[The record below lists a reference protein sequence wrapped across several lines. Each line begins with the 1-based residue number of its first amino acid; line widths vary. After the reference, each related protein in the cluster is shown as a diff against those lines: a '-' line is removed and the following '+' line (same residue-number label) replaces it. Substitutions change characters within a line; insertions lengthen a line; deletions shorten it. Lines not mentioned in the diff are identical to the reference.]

1 MSLSAELKKKIA
13 RVKLKETG
21 TFVSI
26 YAGDLIYDILRVDP
40 RVVDG
45 VDFLRKDDLSSVLKF
60 GKQEIADRAEK
71 SKESLSGLHDSYT
84 GYTFERVVALDFQ
97 KKGAEVQFPN
107 SAQQSGH
114 DLVINGEK
122 FQVKT
127 QGDGTDIIERHF
139 EKYPNI
145 RVIANSEAH
154 ESFIEKYPEKAH
166 LVINSGFSHVNGHGF
181 PDEGPMMTGSS
192 VGFWR
197 RDGNKIE
204 MKQLVDI
211 DNGDQNLDI
220 ITIDMHTKTVL
231 IRPYILE
238 TVTLQ

>member
-13 RVKLKETG
+13 RVKFKETG

-97 KKGAEVQFPN
+97 RKEPKFN
-107 SAQQSGH
+107 SQIQLNN
-114 DLVINGEK
+114 LVMILLSM
-122 FQVKT
+122 V
-127 QGDGTDIIERHF
+127 R
-139 EKYPNI
+139 
-145 RVIANSEAH
+145 
-154 ESFIEKYPEKAH
+154 
-166 LVINSGFSHVNGHGF
+166 GFKLR
-181 PDEGPMMTGSS
+181 P
-192 VGFWR
+192 R
-197 RDGNKIE
+197 E
-204 MKQLVDI
+204 M
-211 DNGDQNLDI
+211 G
-220 ITIDMHTKTVL
+220 
-231 IRPYILE
+231 
-238 TVTLQ
+238 

>member
-1 MSLSAELKKKIA
+1 MSLSTELKKKIA
-13 RVKLKETG
+13 RVKLKESG

-40 RVVDG
+40 RVLDG

-127 QGDGTDIIERHF
+127 QGDGIDIIERHF

-154 ESFIEKYPEKAH
+154 
-166 LVINSGFSHVNGHGF
+166 
-181 PDEGPMMTGSS
+181 
-192 VGFWR
+192 
-197 RDGNKIE
+197 
-204 MKQLVDI
+204 
-211 DNGDQNLDI
+211 
-220 ITIDMHTKTVL
+220 
-231 IRPYILE
+231 
-238 TVTLQ
+238 